1 MAGGACVL
9 AGEVEYPEFIE
20 IMTSTLAKLADK
32 KEEEGA
38 GGSQVDTHWPGLH
51 DWVATAA
58 GWRLQPCCHLPVV
71 AAVLKNQALSL
82 RQCCKHRWRPTI
94 QQYAAGCSR

>member
-1 MAGGACVL
+1 VL

-20 IMTSTLAKLADK
+20 IMTSTLSKLADK

-38 GGSQVDTHWPGLH
+38 GGSQVGPHGLH

-71 AAVLKNQALSL
+71 AAVS
-82 RQCCKHRWRPTI
+82 
-94 QQYAAGCSR
+94 